1 MGFYSRLIFPRLCDW
16 AMSTPEFAQLRKNV
30 LAEAKGEILEI
41 GFGTGLNLGHY
52 PEQVRALAAVDP
64 GAAMTRIARARIE
77 RSRIDVD
84 LRIQSAESLPFD
96 AARFDCVV
104 CTWTLCS
111 IPDAQAAVGEVRRVL
126 KPGGRFVFV
135 EHGLSDEP
143 SIQRWQRRLNPI
155 QRRIGAG
162 CRLDLDVEAAV
173 RSQPFRE
180 VIVDRFLMQKAPR
193 THGTM
198 YKGMAVK

>member
-1 MGFYSRLIFPRLCDW
+1 MGFYSRFIFPRLCNW
-16 AMSTPEFAQLRKNV
+16 AMSTPEFTQLRKSV
-30 LAEAKGEILEI
+30 LAEVKGEILEI

-52 PEQVRALAAVDP
+52 PEQVRSLAAVDP

-77 RSRIDVD
+77 KSLIDVD
-84 LRIQSAESLPFD
+84 LRNQSAESLPFD
-96 AARFDCVV
+96 AERFDCAV

-111 IPDAQAAVGEVRRVL
+111 IPDVRAAVGEVRRVL

-143 SIQRWQRRLNPI
+143 SVQRWQRRLNPI

-180 VIVDRFLMQKAPR
+180 VIVDRFLIQKSPR

-198 YKGMAVK
+198 YKGIAVK

>member
-30 LAEAKGEILEI
+30 LAEANGEILEI

>member
-1 MGFYSRLIFPRLCDW
+1 MGFYSRFIFPRLCDW
-16 AMSTPEFAQLRKNV
+16 AMSSPEFTQLRKSV

-64 GAAMTRIARARIE
+64 GTAMTRIAQARIE
-77 RSRIDVD
+77 KSGIDVD
-84 LRIQSAESLPFD
+84 LQSQSAESLPFD
-96 AARFDCVV
+96 SGRFDCVV

-111 IPDAQAAVGEVRRVL
+111 IPDVQSALGEVLRVL
-126 KPGGRFVFV
+126 KPGGRYFFI

-143 SIQRWQRRLNPI
+143 SVQRWQRRLNPI

-173 RSQPFRE
+173 KSQPFRE
-180 VIVDRFLMQKAPR
+180 VTVDRFQMDKAPR

-198 YKGMAVK
+198 YQGTAVK

>member
-30 LAEAKGEILEI
+30 LTEAKGEILEI

-77 RSRIDVD
+77 KSLIDVD
-84 LRIQSAESLPFD
+84 LQTQSAESLSFD
-96 AARFDCVV
+96 AERFDCVV
-104 CTWTLCS
+104 CTWTLCN
-111 IPDAQAAVGEVRRVL
+111 IPDVRAAVGEVRRVL

-143 SIQRWQRRLNPI
+143 SVQRWQRRLNPI

-180 VIVDRFLMQKAPR
+180 VIVDRFLIQKSPR

-198 YKGMAVK
+198 YKGIAVK

>member
-16 AMSTPEFAQLRKNV
+16 AMSSPEFTQLRKSV

-64 GAAMTRIARARIE
+64 GTAMTRIAQARIE
-77 RSRIDVD
+77 KSRIDVD
-84 LRIQSAESLPFD
+84 LQSQSAESLPFD
-96 AARFDCVV
+96 SGRFDCVV

-111 IPDAQAAVGEVRRVL
+111 IPDVHSAVGEVRRVL
-126 KPGGRFVFV
+126 KPDGRFVFI
-135 EHGLSDEP
+135 EHGLSDDP
-143 SIQRWQRRLNPI
+143 SVQRWQRRLNPI

-162 CRLDLDVEAAV
+162 CRLDLDVDAAV

-180 VIVDRFLMQKAPR
+180 VIVERFLMQKAPR

-198 YKGMAVK
+198 YKGTAVK